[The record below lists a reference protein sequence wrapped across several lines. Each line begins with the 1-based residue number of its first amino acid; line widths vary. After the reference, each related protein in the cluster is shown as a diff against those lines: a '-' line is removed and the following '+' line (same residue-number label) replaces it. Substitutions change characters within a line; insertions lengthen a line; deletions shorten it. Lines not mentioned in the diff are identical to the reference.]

1 MEREEGLPAHLGIIM
16 DGNGRW
22 AEKRKLKRSQGHRE
36 GLKSAKALVKEAS
49 RLGIPF
55 LSLYVFSTENWKR
68 TEDEISYL
76 MFLIKQYLKKEYNF
90 YLKNQ
95 VKVVHSGNLE
105 VLPADVRKDI
115 EDISR
120 ETASFSGTTVNLL
133 INYGGRDEI
142 VRAANRLI
150 HNGRSILLNE
160 DSIQKNLDHPEIPN
174 LDLVIRTAGEQRLS
188 NFMIWQAAYAEYYYT
203 DTLWPDFN
211 EEELAKALKFY
222 KQRNRKFGGYQA

>member
-1 MEREEGLPAHLGIIM
+1 MEREDGFPTHLGIIM

-22 AEKRKLKRSQGHRE
+22 AEKRKQKRSQGHRE
-36 GLKSAKALVKEAS
+36 GLKSAKTLVKEAS

-68 TEDEISYL
+68 TEEEISYL
-76 MFLIKQYLKKEYNF
+76 MFLIKQYLKKEYQF
-90 YLKNQ
+90 YLENQ
-95 VKVVHSGNLE
+95 IKVVHSGNLE
-105 VLPADVRKDI
+105 ALPIEVRKDI
-115 EDISR
+115 EEITR

-142 VRAANRLI
+142 IRAVKRQIASGNI
-150 HNGRSILLNE
+150 SSIDEKSLQE
-160 DSIQKNLDHPEIPN
+160 NLDHPEIPP

-211 EEELAKALKFY
+211 EIELSKALDYY
-222 KQRNRKFGGYQA
+222 KQRDRKFGGYTL

>member
-1 MEREEGLPAHLGIIM
+1 MQKEEGFPQHLGIIM

-22 AEKRKLKRSQGHRE
+22 AEQRKLKRSQGHRE
-36 GLKSAKALVKEAS
+36 GLKAAKAVVKEAS

-76 MFLIKQYLKKEYNF
+76 MFLIKQYLKKEYQF
-90 YLKNQ
+90 YLDNQ
-95 VKVVHSGNLE
+95 IKVVHSGHLDS
-105 VLPADVRKDI
+105 LPPDVRKDI

-120 ETASFSGTTVNLL
+120 ETSSFTGTTVNLL

-142 VRAANRLI
+142 IRAAKKSLK
-150 HNGRSILLNE
+150 NGNAEELNE
-160 DSIQKNLDHPEIPN
+160 ESINKHLDHPEFPP

-203 DTLWPDFN
+203 EVLWPDFGKDDLS
-211 EEELAKALKFY
+211 EALAFY
-222 KQRNRKFGGYQA
+222 KNRNRKFGGYET